1 MENQLITQA
10 GLNQMSAVVNK
21 VFLTENIHTIYDELI
36 LNNAE
41 NHQKIIK
48 SLVGKMDKDKRF
60 DTIDAHIKQ
69 KIALTGLA
77 CLSDVIKT
85 YDLTRKKNFLQKQN
99 KQVMDLFLKNYD
111 QKLENLKQ
119 EIKKNKDDFLAL
131 KNNVDN
137 MSLGQLANQI
147 NEFHNPNATTEVTSQ
162 DVDDLLNGGT
172 LEF

>member
-1 MENQLITQA
+1 MENQLITQTA
-10 GLNQMSAVVNK
+10 VNQMSTVENK
-21 VFLTENIHTIYDELI
+21 VFLTENIHAIYDELI
-36 LNNAE
+36 LNNAD

-60 DTIDAHIKQ
+60 NKVDDHIKQ

-85 YDLTRKKNFLQKQN
+85 YDLTRKKNSLQKQN

-119 EIKKNKDDFLAL
+119 EIKKNKEDFLAL
-131 KNNVDN
+131 KNNADN

-147 NEFHNPNATTEVTSQ
+147 NEFHNPNAITEVTNQ